1 MVRLHVFPLTCH
13 AMRACLRTIAFT
25 LGGAPLVLEVGGWKS
40 VGSICQFQW
49 QNWVWPKNTTWMD
62 LATNKFGMLP
72 KKGHGA
78 TCKRVQPAMCK
89 DLAFFHLQ
97 TWCSASLE
105 PFFNPVYPHLFN
117 PTLKNDDPNHK
128 NEHIQFQLSKITFP
142 RKRQW
147 LSQSGA
153 NRPVTRDARVS
164 NLLKWT
170 ANVHDIKCMHIEE
183 TNARLFV

>member
-89 DLAFFHLQ
+89 DLDFFHLQ

-105 PFFNPVYPHLFN
+105 PFFLTRCIPIFSTQLWKMTIPTTKTNTYNFSCRKSHFPESGSGSPNPA
-117 PTLKNDDPNHK
+117 PTARWPGML
-128 NEHIQFQLSKITFP
+128 EFP
-142 RKRQW
+142 TCWSEPQMYMI
-147 LSQSGA
+147 L
-153 NRPVTRDARVS
+153 
-164 NLLKWT
+164 
-170 ANVHDIKCMHIEE
+170 NVCI
-183 TNARLFV
+183 